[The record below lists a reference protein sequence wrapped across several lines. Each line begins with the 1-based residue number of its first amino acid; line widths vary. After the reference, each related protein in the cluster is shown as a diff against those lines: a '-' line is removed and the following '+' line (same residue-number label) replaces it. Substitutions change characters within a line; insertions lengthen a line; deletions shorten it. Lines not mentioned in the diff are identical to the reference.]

1 MSMIPGSHHKDI
13 QPHQDTCGADNI
25 LTRGQEVTNVDA
37 SLAVD
42 LILKPGQMSLHHAMI
57 IHGSQPN

>member
-1 MSMIPGSHHKDI
+1 MIPASHHKDI
-13 QPHQDTCGADNI
+13 QPYQDTYGADNL
-25 LTRGQEVTNVDA
+25 LTHGQELTNVDN

-42 LILKPGQMSLHHAMI
+42 LILKLGQMSLHHAMI